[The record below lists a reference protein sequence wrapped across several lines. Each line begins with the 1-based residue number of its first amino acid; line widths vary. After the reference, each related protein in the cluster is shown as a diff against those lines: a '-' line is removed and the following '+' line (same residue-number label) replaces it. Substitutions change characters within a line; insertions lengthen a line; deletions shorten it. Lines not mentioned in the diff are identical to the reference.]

1 MESMANGRRG
11 DLRKC
16 GAQRAGRIRTAAR
29 LDFELHVARMEHM
42 AELVNNRALLRHQQ
56 QEQ

>member
-1 MESMANGRRG
+1 MAKRRG
-11 DLRKC
+11 NDLRKS
-16 GAQRAGRIRTAAR
+16 GAQRAIALRDAAR
-29 LDFELHVARMEHM
+29 VILNKSPVNAGKM

>member
-1 MESMANGRRG
+1 MADGGGG

-16 GAQRAGRIRTAAR
+16 GAQRAGGIRTAAR
-29 LDFELHVARMEHM
+29 LDFQLHIARMEHM
-42 AELVNNRALLRHQQ
+42 AELMNNRALLRHQQ